1 MSPSTIARIIVSLV
15 DEGLLQYEQVSGQMK
30 ILALD
35 ESNSKTQALIE
46 LYETL
51 KKL

>member
-1 MSPSTIARIIVSLV
+1 MSPSTIAPIIISLV
-15 DEGLLQYEQVSGQMK
+15 DEGLLHYEQVSGQMK

-35 ESNSKTQALIE
+35 ENSKKTQALIE